1 MIIDSSDFFVFYDA
15 EFIRFF
21 ISCFVPLY
29 LHKPRPLVMNKNYIE
44 EPEFRIKTYSKRELA
59 CLYLPETTPR
69 CAMRTFIRWIR
80 KNRALCETLKQL
92 GCNVR
97 TRTFTPR
104 QVQLI
109 VETFDVP

>member
-1 MIIDSSDFFVFYDA
+1 MIIDSSVFFVFYDA
-15 EFIRFF
+15 EFSRFF
-21 ISCFVPLY
+21 SSYFVPLCFD
-29 LHKPRPLVMNKNYIE
+29 KPIPFIMNENYIE
-44 EPEFRIKTYSKRELA
+44 EPDFRIKTYSKKELA